1 MNRPEAEKPAMSTF
15 DVERA
20 RFNMVEQQIRTWDVL
35 DPEVLELLF
44 TVKREE
50 FVPAAY
56 RSLAFADLEIPLG
69 DGQRMWTPK
78 LEARVL
84 QVLAV
89 KPDEHVLEIGTGSGY
104 FTALLAARGARVTS
118 VELDAGRAAAARAT
132 LVRHGFERVRVE
144 VGDGARGFGHDA
156 YDAIV
161 LTGSTPVL
169 PDAFAAQLIPG
180 GRLFAIVG
188 DAPVMTARLATGR
201 AVVPRL
207 IKSINGVE
215 VPVEEAPPV
224 EVNNGS
230 VSWRNPNT
238 TTDV

>member
-1 MNRPEAEKPAMSTF
+1 MTDGQLQSPLAEIPAMSTF

-35 DPEVLELLF
+35 DPEVLDLLF

-69 DGQRMWTPK
+69 GGQRMWTPK

-84 QVLAV
+84 QSLAL

-118 VELDAGRAAAARAT
+118 VEIDAGRAAAARAN
-132 LVRHGFERVRVE
+132 LVRHGCERVRVE
-144 VGDGARGFGHDA
+144 VGDGARGFGRDA

-169 PDAFAAQLIPG
+169 PDAFAAQLVPG
-180 GRLFAIVG
+180 GRLFAVVG
-188 DAPVMTARLATGR
+188 EAPVMTARLVRRDAGGSTR
-201 AVVPRL
+201 AADLFETVVPPL
-207 IKSINGVE
+207 
-215 VPVEEAPPV
+215 
-224 EVNNGS
+224 VNALQPE
-230 VSWRNPNT
+230 RFT
-238 TTDV
+238 F

>member
-1 MNRPEAEKPAMSTF
+1 MSTF

-118 VELDAGRAAAARAT
+118 VELDAGRAATARAN

-144 VGDGARGFGHDA
+144 VGDGARGFGRDA

-169 PDAFAAQLIPG
+169 PDAFVAQLAPG
-180 GRLFAIVG
+180 GRLFAVVG
-188 DAPVMTARLATGR
+188 DAPVMAARLVRHSAAGAPVATNLFET
-201 AVVPRL
+201 VVPPL
-207 IKSINGVE
+207 
-215 VPVEEAPPV
+215 
-224 EVNNGS
+224 VNAAQPA
-230 VSWRNPNT
+230 RFT
-238 TTDV
+238 F